1 MGRDAATAEG
11 AVPALLL
18 IFIVVPLVEIYI
30 LIEVGGVIGAL
41 PTVLACVATAVIGG
55 GLLRYQ
61 GFQTLRRA
69 QRNMDRGQLPA
80 MEMFEGVA
88 LAIGGAL
95 LLTPGFVT
103 DVAGFLCLVPW
114 TRRALIAAALRR
126 MQVRYTSG
134 PGGPGP
140 GGPGSGDH
148 RTLEGEFRRRE

>member
-1 MGRDAATAEG
+1 M
-11 AVPALLL
+11 PALLL
-18 IFIVVPLVEIYI
+18 IFLVVPLVEIYV
-30 LIEVGGVIGAL
+30 LIEIGGIIGAL
-41 PTVLACVATAVIGG
+41 PTVLACVGTAVLGG

-69 QRNMDRGQLPA
+69 QRNMDRGQVPA

-88 LAIGGAL
+88 LAFGGAL

-103 DVAGFLCLVPW
+103 DVAGFLCLIPW

-134 PGGPGP
+134 GP
-140 GGPGSGDH
+140 GGPDGPGGAGGT
-148 RTLEGEFRRRE
+148 RGTIEGEFHRRD

>member
-1 MGRDAATAEG
+1 M
-11 AVPALLL
+11 PALLL
-18 IFIVVPLVEIYI
+18 VFLVVPLVEIYV
-30 LIEVGGVIGAL
+30 LIEVGGIIGAL
-41 PTVLACVATAVIGG
+41 PTVLACVGTAFLGG

-69 QRNMDRGQLPA
+69 QRNMDRGQIPA

-103 DVAGFLCLVPW
+103 DVAGFLCLIPW

-126 MQVRYTSG
+126 MQVRYTGGG
-134 PGGPGP
+134 PGGPAGP
-140 GGPGSGDH
+140 GGSGGT
-148 RTLEGEFRRRE
+148 RGTIEGEFHRRD

>member
-1 MGRDAATAEG
+1 M
-11 AVPALLL
+11 PALLL
-18 IFIVVPLVEIYI
+18 IFLVVPLVEIYV
-30 LIEVGGVIGAL
+30 LIEVGGMIGAL

-126 MQVRYTSG
+126 METRFSG
-134 PGGPGP
+134 GGP
-140 GGPGSGDH
+140 GGPGSTGQDGRDD
-148 RTLEGEFRRRE
+148 RTLEGEFRRRD

>member
-1 MGRDAATAEG
+1 MMMEG

-18 IFIVVPLVEIYI
+18 IFLVVPLVEIYV
-30 LIEVGGVIGAL
+30 LIEVGGIIGAL
-41 PTVLACVATAVIGG
+41 PTVLACVGTAVLGG

-69 QRNMDRGQLPA
+69 QRNMDRGQIPA

-88 LAIGGAL
+88 LAMGGAL

-103 DVAGFLCLVPW
+103 DVAGFLYLIPW

-126 MQVRYTSG
+126 MQVRYTSSGPAGG
-134 PGGPGP
+134 PGGPGAS
-140 GGPGSGDH
+140 GGARDSI
-148 RTLEGEFRRRE
+148 EGEFHRRD